1 MKEKRP
7 NPDELLKQFRK
18 EEKNRTRG
26 KLKIFFGAYPG
37 VGKTYSMLEAARIKK
52 AEGMDVVVGIV
63 DAHDSKETEALLQG
77 LEVIPSLEIVQKG
90 NSFKEL
96 DLDKALKR
104 RPGLLVVDHL
114 GHMNALGLR
123 HLKRW
128 QDVEEILESGI
139 DVYSTL
145 NVQHLESLHDIVT
158 RLTDVMVWDTVPD
171 SVLENADELE
181 LVDLPPSDLLDRLEG
196 ELIYLPE
203 THQPAF
209 WHFFKRANLD
219 AFREMALRITTDWVN
234 AQVQVHRGMATN
246 QPWPVREH
254 LLVCLSASPS
264 SAKLVRTAH
273 RMAKS
278 LRSDWIAV
286 YVETVFHSEAKEKDR
301 EAQAIQ
307 HLRLAE
313 RLGAETAILTGTDF
327 VEEVLTYARDR
338 SVTKILVG
346 KSPKR
351 SWSNLFSGLLVNRL
365 LRECGDIE
373 VTITSGDS
381 DNPAPKVVTK
391 SPRKW
396 DWKGFGY
403 AFLEMVLC
411 TTVNE
416 AIFLYMDPSSQT
428 LIYVNQIMAY
438 LLGIAILSTSQ
449 GVWPCVAAC
458 ILNILSFDYFFVPPL
473 YEFNVYDSR
482 YLVIFLVMLAVSL
495 IISSLTVRMKIQT
508 RLSRLRERRTEA
520 LYALSRE
527 LASTRGTD
535 ELLNTAVKHISE
547 VFESSVLAFLPQEG
561 GRLQAR
567 SGYAA
572 DFSLST
578 KEMGVAQWAY
588 ELGQMAGKGTETLP
602 DAQALYVPLL
612 ASGEPVG
619 ALGIKSHF
627 PDRLFIP
634 EQMHLLEAFA
644 HQSAMAILGD
654 RLAEEKQQAQLQM
667 ETEKLRS
674 SLLSSVSHDL
684 RTPLATIKGSIGGLL
699 ESGETMGA
707 ATRRDFLENIHD
719 ETDRLERLVSNLL
732 EMTQLEAG
740 AIQPKTEPNDPLD
753 VIGSAV
759 ARVEKRME
767 GRKLEMMVHP
777 DLPLVS
783 MDGLLIGQ
791 VVTNL
796 LDNALKYT
804 PEGSPLEIS
813 SWIDKGQWMV
823 QVADRGPGVP
833 EQDLPH
839 LFDKFY
845 RGPQKEN
852 KSGAGLGLAICRGIV
867 DIHGGTLIAENRPD
881 GGMFFRL
888 SLPLE
893 TETKK
898 GK

>member
-1 MKEKRP
+1 M
-7 NPDELLKQFRK
+7 
-18 EEKNRTRG
+18 
-26 KLKIFFGAYPG
+26 I
-37 VGKTYSMLEAARIKK
+37 
-52 AEGMDVVVGIV
+52 
-63 DAHDSKETEALLQG
+63 
-77 LEVIPSLEIVQKG
+77 
-90 NSFKEL
+90 
-96 DLDKALKR
+96 
-104 RPGLLVVDHL
+104 
-114 GHMNALGLR
+114 
-123 HLKRW
+123 
-128 QDVEEILESGI
+128 
-139 DVYSTL
+139 
-145 NVQHLESLHDIVT
+145 
-158 RLTDVMVWDTVPD
+158 WDTVPD

-181 LVDLPPSDLLDRLEG
+181 LVDLPPSDLLDRLEEG
-196 ELIYLPE
+196 QIYIPE

-234 AQVQVHRGMATN
+234 AQVQVHHRGMATT
-246 QPWPVREH
+246 QPWPVRER
-254 LLVCLSASPS
+254 LLVCISASPS

-278 LRSDWIAV
+278 LRTDWIAV

-301 EAQAIQ
+301 EAMAIQ

-313 RLGAETAILTGTDF
+313 RLGAETVILTGTDF
-327 VEEVLTYARDR
+327 AEEILTYARDK

-346 KSPKR
+346 NPPKR
-351 SWSNLFSGLLVNRL
+351 SWKNLFSGSAVNRL
-365 LRECGDIE
+365 LRECEDIE
-373 VTITSGDS
+373 VTITPGDP
-381 DNPAPKVVTK
+381 DNPTPKVVEK
-391 SPRKW
+391 SSRKW
-396 DWKGFGY
+396 DWKGYAY
-403 AFLEMVLC
+403 AFLEMILC
-411 TTVNE
+411 TAVNE
-416 AIFLYMDPSSQT
+416 LIFLYMNPSNQT

-438 LLGIAILSTSQ
+438 LLGVAILSTSQ
-449 GVWPCVAAC
+449 GVGPCVAAC
-458 ILNILSFDYFFVPPL
+458 VLNVLSFDYFFVPPL

-482 YLVIFLVMLAVSL
+482 YFVIFMVMLAVGL
-495 IISSLTVRMKIQT
+495 IISNLTVRMKIQT

-535 ELLNTAVKHISE
+535 ELLNIAVKHISE
-547 VFESSVLAFLPQEG
+547 VFESSVLAFLPDEN

-567 SGYAA
+567 SGYAT

-588 ELGQMAGKGTETLP
+588 ELGQMAGKGTDTLP

-612 ASGEPVG
+612 AAGEPVG
-619 ALGIKSHF
+619 ALGVKSHF
-627 PDRLFIP
+627 PARFFIP
-634 EQMHLLEAFA
+634 EQLHLLEAFA
-644 HQSAMAILGD
+644 HQTAMAVLGD
-654 RLAEEKQQAQLQM
+654 RLAEEKQQTQLQM

-699 ESGETMGA
+699 ELGA
-707 ATRRDFLENIHD
+707 AMDAPTRKDLLENIHD
-719 ETDRLERLVSNLL
+719 ETDRLERLVTNLL

-740 AIQPKTEPNDPLD
+740 AIQLKKEPNDPQD

-759 ARVEKRME
+759 ARVQKRIE
-767 GRKLEMMVHP
+767 GRKLEMNVSS
-777 DLPLVS
+777 DLLLVP

-804 PEGSPLEIS
+804 PEESPLSIS
-813 SWIDKGQWMV
+813 SWIDKNQWV
-823 QVADRGPGVP
+823 VEVADRGPGVP

-845 RGPQKEN
+845 RGPQKQS
-852 KSGAGLGLAICRGIV
+852 KSGAGLGLAICKGIV
-867 DIHGGTLIAENRPD
+867 DIHGGSLTAENRPE

-888 SLPLE
+888 SLPL
-893 TETKK
+893 
-898 GK
+898 

>member
-1 MKEKRP
+1 MRDKRP
-7 NPDELLKQFRK
+7 NPDELLRQFR
-18 EEKNRTRG
+18 EGERTRNRG

-37 VGKTYSMLEAARIKK
+37 VGKTYSMLRAVRLKK
-52 AEGMDVVVGIV
+52 AEGVDVVVGIV
-63 DAHDSKETEALLQG
+63 DTHDSKETEALLQG
-77 LEVIPSLEIVQKG
+77 LEVLPPLEIHQKG
-90 NSFKEL
+90 TYFKEL
-96 DLDKALKR
+96 DLDHALKR

-114 GHMNALGLR
+114 GHMNAQGLR
-123 HLKRW
+123 HLRRW
-128 QDVEEILESGI
+128 QDVQEILESGI

-145 NVQHLESLHDIVT
+145 NVQHLESLQDIVT
-158 RLTDVMVWDTVPD
+158 RLTDVMVWENIPD

-181 LVDLPPSDLLDRLEG
+181 LVDLPPSDLLERLEAG
-196 ELIYLPE
+196 QIYIPE

-234 AQVQVHRGMATN
+234 EQVQVHHRGMATA

-264 SAKLVRTAH
+264 SAKLLRAAH

-278 LRSDWIAV
+278 LRADWIAV

-301 EAQAIQ
+301 EALAIQ

-313 RLGAETAILTGTDF
+313 RLGAETVILTGTDF
-327 VEEVLTYARDR
+327 AEEILTYARDK
-338 SVTKILVG
+338 SVTRIMVG
-346 KSPKR
+346 KPPRR
-351 SWSNLFSGLLVNRL
+351 SWRNLFPGSAVNRL
-365 LRECGDIE
+365 LRESGDIE
-373 VTITSGDS
+373 VTVTPGDPDS
-381 DNPAPKVVTK
+381 PPPKVVEK

-396 DWKGFGY
+396 DWKGY
-403 AFLEMVLC
+403 AYALLEMVLC
-411 TTVNE
+411 TLVNE
-416 AIFLYMDPSSQT
+416 FIFLYMNPSNQT

-438 LLGIAILSTSQ
+438 LLGVAILSTSQ
-449 GVWPCVAAC
+449 GVGPCVAAC
-458 ILNILSFDYFFVPPL
+458 VLNILSFDYFFVPPL

-482 YLVIFLVMLAVSL
+482 YFVIFMVMLAVSL

-520 LYALSRE
+520 LYDLSRE
-527 LASTRGTD
+527 LASTRGVD
-535 ELLNTAVKHISE
+535 ELLNAAVKHISE
-547 VFESSVLAFLPQEG
+547 VFESSVLAFLPDAG
-561 GRLQAR
+561 GGLQVR

-572 DFSLST
+572 DFSLSP
-578 KEMGVAQWAY
+578 KEIGVAQWAY
-588 ELGQMAGKGTETLP
+588 ELGQMAGKGTDTLP
-602 DAQALYVPLL
+602 EAQALYVPLL

-619 ALGIKSHF
+619 ALGVKSHF

-634 EQMHLLEAFA
+634 EQLHLLEAFS
-644 HQSAMAILGD
+644 HQIAMAVLGD
-654 RLAEEKQQAQLQM
+654 RLADEKQQAQLQM

-684 RTPLATIKGSIGGLL
+684 RTPLATIKGSIEGLL
-699 ESGETMGA
+699 ELGDAMGA
-707 ATRRDFLENIHD
+707 VTRMDLLENIHD
-719 ETDRLERLVSNLL
+719 ETDRLERLVTNLL

-740 AIQPKTEPNDPLD
+740 AIQPKKEPNDPLD
-753 VIGSAV
+753 VLGAAV
-759 ARVEKRME
+759 ARIQKRMN
-767 GRKLEMMVHP
+767 GRKLEMKVPP
-777 DLPLVS
+777 DLPLVP

-804 PEGSPLEIS
+804 PEGSPITITSLT
-813 SWIDKGQWMV
+813 DKNHWV
-823 QVADRGPGVP
+823 VEVADRGPGVP
-833 EQDLPH
+833 EEDLPY

-852 KSGAGLGLAICRGIV
+852 KSGAGLGLAICRGVV
-867 DIHGGTLIAENRPD
+867 DIHGGTLIAENRPE

-888 SLPLE
+888 TLPLE
-893 TETKK
+893 E
-898 GK
+898 